1 MNTAI
6 LMDARRYMTG
16 DDLLLGGDLCVSC
29 GLPRANT
36 PVAKGMNS
44 TFNCFG
50 LFLTD
55 SRVICPQCMEL
66 FKDRAG
72 RSKIVLYTQKGQQR
86 IMEREDVLS
95 LLKAPPAAEFVLSL
109 PYSFQ
114 KHHWIHAGLS
124 TPRKAYIG
132 TDDGTVVIDYERHD
146 IPHLVDTAVDAVMYG
161 LSRKELTAGKYSV
174 FTRARFGATLDAW
187 EAALAPLRHGGAL
200 DLIVRHIPAV
210 KKKKSFTIQEEE
222 DAVFSDT
229 EQKAIAVLST
239 LAASSR
245 YRRENGLPFWQAFFK
260 RRIMRNVDYP
270 LNAFFSGVARGI
282 FCEPTLLDASLIEGM
297 SEEDSRAV
305 MREIKKK
312 TDLLLAATY
321 TAIKES
327 IDGAEGKKKTEKA
340 PTKTKTETGNGKKEK
355 TDASQANLF

>member
-16 DDLLLGGDLCVSC
+16 DDLLLGGEVCVSC

-36 PVAKGMNS
+36 PVAKDMNS

-72 RSKIVLYTQKGQQR
+72 RSKIMLYTQRGQQR
-86 IMEREDVLS
+86 IMEREDVLP

-146 IPHLVDTAVDAVMYG
+146 IPRLVDTAVDAVMYG

-174 FTRARFGATLDAW
+174 FTRARFGAALDVW

-210 KKKKSFTIQEEE
+210 KKKKSFTIQEEG
-222 DAVFSDT
+222 AVFSDT

-282 FCEPTLLDASLIEGM
+282 FCEPTLLDVSLIEGM

-305 MREIKKK
+305 MREIKQK

-321 TAIKES
+321 TAIKEA
-327 IDGAEGKKKTEKA
+327 IDGAEGKKKTE
-340 PTKTKTETGNGKKEK
+340 TGNGKKEK
-355 TDASQANLF
+355 KDASQATLF

>member
-1 MNTAI
+1 MNTSI
-6 LMDARRYMTG
+6 LMAARRFMTG
-16 DDLLLGGDLCVSC
+16 DELFFGGDVCVSC

-72 RSKIVLYTQKGQQR
+72 RSKIMYYTEKGEQR
-86 IMEREDVLS
+86 IIAREDVLPI
-95 LLKAPPAAEFVLSL
+95 LKAPPAGEFVLSL

-124 TPRKAYIG
+124 TPYRAYIG
-132 TDDGTVVIDYERHD
+132 TDDGTVVFDYERHD
-146 IPHLVDTAVDAVMYG
+146 ISRLVDIAVDAVMYG

-174 FTRARFGATLDAW
+174 FTRARFGAELDAW
-187 EAALAPLRHGGAL
+187 EAELAPLRHGGAL

-210 KKKKSFTIQEEE
+210 KKKKSFILQEEE
-222 DAVFSDT
+222 GAVFSDT
-229 EQKAIAVLST
+229 EQKAIAILST
-239 LAASSR
+239 LAVSSR
-245 YRRENGLPFWQAFFK
+245 YRKENGLQFWQAFFR

-270 LNAFFSGVARGI
+270 LNQFFSNVARGI
-282 FCEPTLLDASLIEGM
+282 FCETAMLDVSLIESM

-305 MREIKKK
+305 MREIKQK
-312 TDLLLAATY
+312 TDLLLASTY
-321 TAIKES
+321 TAIKEANES
-327 IDGAEGKKKTEKA
+327 AENKKKTEK
-340 PTKTKTETGNGKKEK
+340 PSPKTKTDTVKKEK
-355 TDASQANLF
+355 TNGLQATLF